1 MQVLVQTDL
10 ATMTAQEFIRAME
23 QTSRKGLDVRGI
35 IRTTLIKI
43 LGEITAT
50 VALSYTGEAEKDDFS
65 AFVIRTQELFG
76 TAAPMIL
83 RRIIEASSIQM
94 GRSHE
99 WGS

>member
-50 VALSYTGEAEKDDFS
+50 VALSYTGEAEKDDFFG
-65 AFVIRTQELFG
+65 FVIRTQELFG

-83 RRIIEASSIQM
+83 GRIIEASSIQM